1 MAVIEASGLSKY
13 YGETRGIEDLSLS
26 VERGEVFGFL
36 GPNGAGKTT
45 AIRTL
50 LGFQSPTA
58 GSATVLGSD
67 ITDERAMVE
76 TRREIGYL
84 PSDPGL
90 DETATGRRLLDYYG
104 SLRGDER
111 SEEILELFSPPLERP
126 IGEYSRGN
134 KQMLAIVLAFMH
146 DPDLVFMD
154 EPTSGLDP
162 IKQERFDEFVRTER
176 ADGVT
181 FFMSSHILSEV
192 QKICDR
198 VGIIRNGRLVEL
210 EDIETLRSRGGKS
223 VHVRVAEA
231 VPPGAFDIDGV
242 ANLTVGSGEGHP
254 PSDGPDDAEA
264 TAFSFTFTGR
274 YNALIEHLTAFDV
287 LDFTIEDAPL
297 DEVFRRFYDGSAVES
312 ADTETS
318 DDSDGEDTIRQEAP

>member
-1 MAVIEASGLSKY
+1 MPVIDAAGLSKY
-13 YGETRGIEDLSLS
+13 YGDTRGIEDLSLS

-58 GSATVLGSD
+58 GSATVLGND
-67 ITDERAMVE
+67 IADEQAMVE
-76 TRREIGYL
+76 ARRNIGYL

-90 DETATGRRLLDYYG
+90 DGTVTGERLLEYYG
-104 SLRGDER
+104 SLRGEER
-111 SEEILELFSPPLERP
+111 KGELLELFSPPLERP

-146 DPDLVFMD
+146 DPELVFMD

-176 ADGVT
+176 ENGVT

-210 EDIETLRSRGGKS
+210 ENIETLRSRGGKS
-223 VHVRVAEA
+223 VHLRVAEA
-231 VPPGAFDIDGV
+231 VPPSAFDIDGV
-242 ANLTVGSGEGHP
+242 VNLTVGSGEDP
-254 PSDGPDDAEA
+254 PRRDGTDSAEA

-274 YNALIEHLTAFDV
+274 YNALIEHLTDFDV

-297 DEVFRRFYDGSAVES
+297 DEVFRRFYDGSAGPEP
-312 ADTETS
+312 
-318 DDSDGEDTIRQEAP
+318 DDGTDGEESSEDVVDRGVS